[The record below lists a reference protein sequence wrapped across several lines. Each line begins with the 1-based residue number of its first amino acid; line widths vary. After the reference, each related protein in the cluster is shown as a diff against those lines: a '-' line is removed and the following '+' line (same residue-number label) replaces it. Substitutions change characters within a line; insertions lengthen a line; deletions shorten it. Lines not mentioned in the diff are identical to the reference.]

1 MALFLELLHNVMLLL
16 GYYVTTIYTY
26 IIYYIIYNIIMN
38 CAYSINKVINDS

>member
-16 GYYVTTIYTY
+16 RYYVTTIYTY
-26 IIYYIIYNIIMN
+26 IIYYISYNIIMN